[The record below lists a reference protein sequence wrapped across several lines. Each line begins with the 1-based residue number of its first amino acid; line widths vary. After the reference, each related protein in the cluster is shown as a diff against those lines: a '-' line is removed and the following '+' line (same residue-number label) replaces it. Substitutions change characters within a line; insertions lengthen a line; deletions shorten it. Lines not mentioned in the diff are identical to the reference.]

1 MHVLPLAAAIN
12 VQILV
17 RIPVLVAEHI
27 AQATLAEIH
36 VRTLVEQLV
45 GLIAAGRLV
54 LSPADQLVKVAQMS
68 ALLVLDAQE
77 DVVDAEVPASM
88 VAGLVLDVVVAGQDV
103 MLTDVLHAVTDAI
116 PVVVILNVDQGAE
129 LTALELV
136 QVNATEHQSDD

>member
-17 RIPVLVAEHI
+17 RIPVLVAGHI
-27 AQATLAEIH
+27 VQATLAEIH
-36 VRTLVEQLV
+36 VRILVEQLV

-54 LSPADQLVKVAQMS
+54 LRLADQIVKVAQMS

-103 MLTDVLHAVTDAI
+103 MLTDVLHAVMDAI
-116 PVVVILNVDQGAE
+116 PVVVIPNVERDAE

-136 QVNATEHQSDD
+136 QVNA